1 MLRIRMIA
9 MVWQAAWLLASPAL
23 ADDRTRCLDP
33 GEALPE
39 QRLTAC
45 TSAMEAEDAGGRRL
59 AVLLNSRGWTYRHTA
74 DYGRAV
80 ADFDEA
86 IRVDPAYVV
95 PYLGRGI
102 GYLRLGEYDAALADF
117 TKAITLDRWLALA
130 YVGRG
135 ETLLEMS
142 DTAIDRAIADFNQAI
157 KINPA
162 LPQAFIDR
170 GFAFQRKGALDKAIA
185 DYDRAIALDPSL
197 AAAYANRG
205 AAREEKGEH
214 AAARADYEAALA
226 LPQKG
231 PGRLRAQDA
240 ARARLAGLPEL
251 R

>member
-9 MVWQAAWLLASPAL
+9 MVCQAAWLLATPAL
-23 ADDRTRCLDP
+23 ADDRTRCLDS
-33 GEALPE
+33 GDALPE
-39 QRLTAC
+39 ERLAAC
-45 TSAMEAEDAGGRRL
+45 TRAMEAEDAGGRRL
-59 AVLLNSRGWTYRHTA
+59 AVLLNSRGWTFRHKG
-74 DYGRAV
+74 DYERAV

-86 IRVDPAYVV
+86 IRLDPAYVA
-95 PYLGRGI
+95 PHLGRGI
-102 GYLRLGEYDAALADF
+102 GHLRLREYDAALADF
-117 TKAITLDRWLALA
+117 TKAIALDRWLALA

-142 DTAIDRAIADFNQAI
+142 DAATDRAIADFNRAI

-162 LPQAFIDR
+162 LPQAYVDR
-170 GFAFQRKGALDKAIA
+170 GFAFQRQGALDKAIA

-231 PGRLRAQDA
+231 PGRERAQDA